1 MTSPTSVL
9 SGPLWEEEGKTSGK
23 KLVGNKM
30 KQGEVLYT
38 LARWAVNLALSFRVA
53 EAKREV
59 RLGKVVLLLFV
70 EG

>member
-1 MTSPTSVL
+1 
-9 SGPLWEEEGKTSGK
+9 
-23 KLVGNKM
+23 M